1 MKIVMKDIN
10 SIHRYPGNPRRNE
23 HAVPAVKAS
32 LDQFGWK
39 QPIVVDSQNVIIVG
53 DTRYQAAL
61 LRKDKQVPV
70 LVADD
75 LTPEQ
80 VIAYRLADNRV
91 GAIAEDDEERVLA
104 EMQLLLDMG
113 ADLDLTSMGF
123 SAEEVA
129 GVMAVSTPKQ
139 DIRYLEDFEVMPQ
152 AKPKWILISAPED
165 QCAAILTQLNGMK
178 LKGSRIEYSGVP
190 STGKKMD
197 KG

>member
-1 MKIVMKDIN
+1 MKIEMRDIH
-10 SIHRYPGNPRRNE
+10 SITRYPGNPRRNE

-32 LDQFGWK
+32 LDAFGWK
-39 QPIVVDSQNVIIVG
+39 QPIVVDKDGVIIVG

-61 LRKDKQVPV
+61 LRKDKKVPV
-70 LVADD
+70 LVASD

-91 GAIAEDDEERVLA
+91 GALAEDDEDKLLA
-104 EMQLLLDMG
+104 EMQLLSEIDVG
-113 ADLDLTSMGF
+113 FDLTAMGF
-123 SAEEVA
+123 SEEEVA
-129 GVMAVSTPKQ
+129 GVMQVTTPKQ

-165 QCAAILTQLNGMK
+165 QCAAVLSTLNGMK
-178 LKGSRIEYSGVP
+178 IKGARIEYSGTP
-190 STGKKMD
+190 PTGKKMD